1 MQSTVIPTPVGCVL
15 ARTWGKRGLEQAVQ
29 GQCAC
34 VQARTLP
41 LLLAILLCAGCARGV
56 DLEVSQTFQEAQK
69 TFDQAK
75 SADDFLRAAGLYQSI
90 LDRGVVS
97 GAVLYNQGNAYMQA
111 GQRGRAIAA
120 YRQTQR
126 YRPRDPYLQANLEF
140 ALGAGNPTGGRRPV
154 IEYVLFWQDWLSY
167 PEKFRLTAALAVVTF
182 AVGVAALFRHRRLLA
197 RIAIVGVALT
207 LLFSFSAGYDWY
219 RFEKTVHGVIVQT
232 EVIARKGNGTTY
244 EPAFTEPLS
253 EGAEFRLVERR
264 GAWSLIRLPGG
275 EEGWVEDE
283 AIVLY

>member
-1 MQSTVIPTPVGCVL
+1 MFL
-15 ARTWGKRGLEQAVQ
+15 AL
-29 GQCAC
+29 
-34 VQARTLP
+34 
-41 LLLAILLCAGCARGV
+41 LLCAGCAGGV

-69 TFDQAK
+69 TFDQAQ

-90 LDRGVVS
+90 LDRGIVS

-120 YRQTQR
+120 YRQAQR

-140 ALGAGNPTGGRRPV
+140 ALGAGNPTGRRRPV

-167 PEKFRLTAALAVVTF
+167 PEKFRLTAALAIVTF

-197 RIAIVGVALT
+197 RVAIVGVALT
-207 LLFSFSAGYDWY
+207 LLLLFSAGYDWY
-219 RFEKTVHGVIVQT
+219 RFEKTVQGVIIRP

-244 EPAFTEPLS
+244 EPAFTEPLT
-253 EGAEFRLVERR
+253 EGSEFRLIERR

-283 AIVLY
+283 TIVLY